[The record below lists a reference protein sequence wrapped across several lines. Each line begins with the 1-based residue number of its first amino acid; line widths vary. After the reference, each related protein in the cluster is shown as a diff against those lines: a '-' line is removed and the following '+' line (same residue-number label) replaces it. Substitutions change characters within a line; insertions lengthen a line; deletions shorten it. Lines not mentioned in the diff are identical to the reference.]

1 MSRPRVLFFSP
12 RFPWPLDRGDRLRA
26 YHLLRGFARH
36 ADVTLFTLTDTPVN
50 EAPLEP
56 LLELCARVEV
66 ISIPRWM
73 SRAQMLGAL
82 PGRLPFQVAY
92 FRSEAMERLVDRA
105 NAEAFDL
112 VVGQMFR
119 VFPYMARV
127 RQAPR
132 VMDLCDSLAMNYR
145 GAAPLKPLLARLA
158 FREEW
163 RRVEAYEAH
172 VMDNVTESW
181 VVSEVDRQDLLRRR
195 PAARIAVV
203 PNGVEERWGDA
214 GLIEASDPRV
224 LFLGNLTVGHNV
236 DAVLHFVEAV
246 WPRVRQAVP
255 TARLDLAGL
264 AGPRI
269 RALDGV
275 SGVHVHGFVPD
286 LRELLES
293 CRLSVAPVRYGA
305 GIQNKVIE
313 TIAAGLP
320 AVVTSL
326 VSRPLGCTEG
336 REILVADEPVE
347 QARAVV
353 ALLTDEARR
362 RAISR
367 AGQTFVRARFSW
379 RHVEERAAALLA
391 DL

>member
-26 YHLLRGFARH
+26 YHLVRGFARF
-36 ADVTLFTLTDTPVN
+36 ADVTLFSLTDTPVN

-56 LLELCARVEV
+56 LLDLCTRVEV
-66 ISIPRWM
+66 ISIPRWR
-73 SRAQMLGAL
+73 SRAQMIGAL

-105 NAEAFDL
+105 NVEAFDL

-119 VFPYMARV
+119 VFPYMARLKK
-127 RQAPR
+127 APR

-145 GAAPLKPLLARLA
+145 GAAPLKPVLARQA
-158 FREEW
+158 FLEEW

-214 GLIEASDPRV
+214 GLADAAEPRV

-236 DAVLHFVEAV
+236 DAILHFVDAV
-246 WPRVRQAVP
+246 WPLVRQAVP

-269 RALDGV
+269 QALHGV
-275 SGVHVHGFVPD
+275 VGVQVHGFVPD

-326 VSRPLGCTEG
+326 VSRPLGCTAG
-336 REILVADEPVE
+336 RDLLVADGPAD
-347 QARAVV
+347 QARAIVS
-353 ALLTDEARR
+353 LLVDETLRR
-362 RAISR
+362 KIGR
-367 AGQTFVRARFSW
+367 AGQAFARGKFTW
-379 RHVEERAAALLA
+379 RHVEQRAAELLA
-391 DL
+391 EI